1 MLENTE
7 VLYGLIP
14 RRTRET
20 AQRKTTNPRTLGQE
34 RTLPLYSPN
43 SGFDEARP
51 LVDDWSRLTHASHSM
66 TISSGHTEERPL
78 VDHWSRLTHASHSMT
93 ISRPAAATQRRDVER
108 KNDTNWI
115 KRCTMMEVDGTKP
128 EGCSNMTQ

>member
-1 MLENTE
+1 VLENTE

-43 SGFDEARP
+43 SGFDEA
-51 LVDDWSRLTHASHSM
+51 
-66 TISSGHTEERPL
+66 RPL